1 MICSCV
7 LHFPQFPGM
16 GRRLMMRIHPLKGKG
31 KKPNYILFAYLEV
44 MDLPMILVHE
54 MKDADSR
61 IMSQS
66 HPP

>member
-7 LHFPQFPGM
+7 PWDGKTLNDEHTS
-16 GRRLMMRIHPLKGKG
+16 LKGEG
-31 KKPNYILFAYLEV
+31 KKPNYILFAYLDV

-66 HPP
+66 HPT